1 MSTQIFDRPEPERR
15 VGCLERG
22 CITAVVVVV
31 VLMAVWHIIIGGS
44 PLAYT
49 PPIRGQV
56 IDERTG
62 KPLGGVVIVARWYT
76 EGSLGKMYLM
86 YASEGITKADGSFV
100 HPGMPLRIRGLFEQF
115 TILDPELYLYKPGY
129 ATSRLTNAAIRRF
142 GYASQDDWTLN
153 PKQACYWDGKT
164 IPLHPVDSVQ
174 GEAEALNSIYYD
186 VVKASEV
193 LHPRRFPLVWS
204 VMIQGSRR
212 VPKSYLHGQSS
223 PKESY
228 EYYMRTEQ

>member
-15 VGCLERG
+15 AGCLERG

-164 IPLHPVDSVQ
+164 IPLQPVDNVK
-174 GEAEALNSIYYD
+174 GEAAALDRVWDLAMEGEN
-186 VVKASEV
+186 
-193 LHPRRFPLVWS
+193 LHPRRFPLLWS
-204 VMIQGSRR
+204 VIIEGSRR
-212 VPKSYLHGQSS
+212 VPKSVYQGD
-223 PKESY
+223 PEKSY
-228 EYYMRTEQ
+228 QDLMRTDQ